1 MFGWYTNQGE
11 APMSPAE
18 IAVRERLLAAAIA
31 LIREHGPA
39 GLTQPRVAKAAGI
52 SQSHLTYYF
61 PTREALRNAVLER
74 AALGQLAG
82 IKRAFAAQ
90 ADADALA
97 KILETALGQAENSR
111 LLVSF
116 LLAADQDSA
125 ARKIFHDLVNSMRSE
140 IAAAASS
147 SSACGPV
154 PISPRRASSSTSR
167 PSSVPRSA
175 ISSIGHSC
183 GAWSSAA
190 STRSCRASRRTSRSP
205 GHSKIS

>member
-1 MFGWYTNQGE
+1 
-11 APMSPAE
+11 MSPTE

-90 ADADALA
+90 ADSDALA
-97 KILETALGQAENSR
+97 KVLETALGQAENSR

-116 LLAADQDSA
+116 LLAADQDPA
-125 ARKIFHDLVNSMRSE
+125 ARKIFHDLVNSMRAE
-140 IAAAASS
+140 IAAAA
-147 SSACGPV
+147 ARIGIANDPGNVALIHTVGVGLAVLNLALGDTALQPRPAEAITALFRLLADKKPV
-154 PISPRRASSSTSR
+154 RR
-167 PSSVPRSA
+167 
-175 ISSIGHSC
+175 
-183 GAWSSAA
+183 
-190 STRSCRASRRTSRSP
+190 RRIAP
-205 GHSKIS
+205 